1 MVKRLKGIITILDF
15 GFSNWIVRRNASEIR
30 GLLSSILHLRFFIA
44 EGAPHALWR
53 ERRLANAD
61 PGGAVYSVGDVR
73 RHRIERGLA
82 AAFGAIRTDA
92 ILVLHQMEFDFLWQI
107 GKPRHTIIQDRTVD

>member
-1 MVKRLKGIITILDF
+1 MVKRLKGIMLIFDF
-15 GFSNWIVRRNASEIR
+15 GFSNLDCSEECVRNSH
-30 GLLSSILHLRFFIA
+30 LLSSILPLRFFIP
-44 EGAPHALWR
+44 EGAPHALRR

-92 ILVLHQMEFDFLWQI
+92 VLVLHQM
-107 GKPRHTIIQDRTVD
+107 